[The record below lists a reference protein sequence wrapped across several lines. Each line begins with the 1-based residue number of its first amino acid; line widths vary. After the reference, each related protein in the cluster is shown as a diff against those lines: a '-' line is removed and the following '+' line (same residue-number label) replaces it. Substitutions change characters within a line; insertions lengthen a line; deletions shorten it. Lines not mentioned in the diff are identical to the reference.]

1 MTKIIS
7 VIQEKG
13 GTGKSTIA
21 TNLAGM
27 ANKNKR
33 VALID
38 CDMPQG
44 TSASWSAMRLQE
56 TPHCLTAR
64 IAKTYQDLA
73 VLVEELTKDH
83 DLIVIDAPPRIAET
97 TKIALVL
104 SNLAVIPLGA
114 SAVEIWAMTDLIK
127 TIEAAKKIKPNVQSR
142 ILWNRFRASTNS
154 AKELSKTVSNELKI
168 KQLNTKIG
176 YRVAYSEALARG
188 LTAIEWND
196 KQAKNE
202 MILLGKEL
210 NQILK
215 TELWNRK

>member
-1 MTKIIS
+1 MAQVIS

-27 ANKNKR
+27 ASKRRR

-44 TSASWSAMRLQE
+44 TSQSWASIRMGNKPE
-56 TPHCLTAR
+56 NLTAR
-64 IAKTYQDLA
+64 TAASYKDL
-73 VLVEELTKDH
+73 VMLVGELEPDH
-83 DLIVIDAPPRIAET
+83 DLIVIDSPPRIAES
-97 TKIALVL
+97 TKAALIL
-104 SNLAVIPLGA
+104 STLTLIPLGA
-114 SAVEIWAMTDLIK
+114 SAAEIWATADLLN
-127 TIEAAKKIKPNVQSR
+127 TIEAAKAVKGKVDAR

-154 AKELSKTVSNELKI
+154 AKELSESVRTELDL
-168 KQLNTKIG
+168 KQLETKIG

-188 LTAIEWND
+188 MTALEWND
-196 KQAKNE
+196 RQAQTE
-202 MILLGKEL
+202 MLLLGAEL

-215 TELWNRK
+215 TQLWS

>member
-1 MTKIIS
+1 MAQVIS

-27 ANKNKR
+27 ASKRRR

-44 TSASWSAMRLQE
+44 TSQSWASIRMGNKPE
-56 TPHCLTAR
+56 NLTAR
-64 IAKTYQDLA
+64 TAASYKDL
-73 VLVEELTKDH
+73 VMLVGELEPDH
-83 DLIVIDAPPRIAET
+83 DLIVIDSPPRIAES
-97 TKIALVL
+97 TKAALIL
-104 SNLAVIPLGA
+104 STLTLIPLGA
-114 SAVEIWAMTDLIK
+114 SAAEIWATADLLN
-127 TIEAAKKIKPNVQSR
+127 TIEAAKAVKGKVDAR

-154 AKELSKTVSNELKI
+154 AKELSESVRTELDL
-168 KQLNTKIG
+168 KQLSTKIG

-188 LTAIEWND
+188 MTALEWND
-196 KQAKNE
+196 RQAQTE
-202 MILLGKEL
+202 MLLLGAEL

-215 TELWNRK
+215 TQLWS

>member
-1 MTKIIS
+1 MAQVIS

-27 ANKNKR
+27 AAKRCR
-33 VALID
+33 VALVD

-44 TSASWSAMRLQE
+44 TSQSWASIRLADKPE
-56 TPHCLTAR
+56 NLTAR
-64 IAKTYQDLA
+64 TATSYTE
-73 VLVEELTKDH
+73 LVRLIDELVPNH
-83 DLIVIDAPPRIAET
+83 DLIVIDAPPRIAES
-97 TKIALVL
+97 TKAALIL
-104 SNLAVIPLGA
+104 STLTLIPLGA
-114 SAVEIWAMTDLIK
+114 SAAEIWATADLLN
-127 TIEAAKKIKPNVQSR
+127 TIEAAKQVKGAVDAR

-154 AKELSKTVSNELKI
+154 AKELSEAVRTELNL

-188 LTAIEWND
+188 LTALEWTD
-196 KQAKNE
+196 KQAQTE
-202 MILLGKEL
+202 MLLLGAEL

-215 TELWNRK
+215 TQLWS

>member
-1 MTKIIS
+1 MAQVIA

-27 ANKNKR
+27 AAKRCR
-33 VALID
+33 VALVD

-44 TSASWSAMRLQE
+44 TSQSWASIRLADKPE
-56 TPHCLTAR
+56 NLTAR
-64 IAKTYQDLA
+64 TATSYTE
-73 VLVEELTKDH
+73 LVRLIDELVPNH
-83 DLIVIDAPPRIAET
+83 DLIVIDAPPRIAES
-97 TKIALVL
+97 TKAALIL
-104 SNLAVIPLGA
+104 STLTLIPLGA
-114 SAVEIWAMTDLIK
+114 SAAEIWATADLLN
-127 TIEAAKKIKPNVQSR
+127 TIEAAKQVKGAVDAR

-154 AKELSKTVSNELKI
+154 AKELSEAVRTELNL

-188 LTAIEWND
+188 LTALEWTD
-196 KQAKNE
+196 KQAQTE
-202 MILLGKEL
+202 MLLLGAEL

-215 TELWNRK
+215 TQLWS

>member
-1 MTKIIS
+1 MAQVIS

-27 ANKNKR
+27 ASKRRR

-44 TSASWSAMRLQE
+44 TSQSWASIRMGNKPE
-56 TPHCLTAR
+56 NLTAR
-64 IAKTYQDLA
+64 TAASYKDL
-73 VLVEELTKDH
+73 VMLVGELEPDH
-83 DLIVIDAPPRIAET
+83 DLIVIDSPPRIAES
-97 TKIALVL
+97 TKAALIL
-104 SNLAVIPLGA
+104 STLTLIPLGA
-114 SAVEIWAMTDLIK
+114 SAAEIWATADLLN
-127 TIEAAKKIKPNVQSR
+127 TIEAAKAVKGKVDAR

-154 AKELSKTVSNELKI
+154 AKELSESVRTELDLR
-168 KQLNTKIG
+168 QLSTKIG

-188 LTAIEWND
+188 MTALEWND
-196 KQAKNE
+196 RQAQTE
-202 MILLGKEL
+202 MLLLGAEL

-215 TELWNRK
+215 TQLWS

>member
-1 MTKIIS
+1 MAQVIS

-27 ANKNKR
+27 ASKRRR

-44 TSASWSAMRLQE
+44 TSQSWASIRMGNKPE
-56 TPHCLTAR
+56 NLTAR
-64 IAKTYQDLA
+64 TAASYKDL
-73 VLVEELTKDH
+73 VMLVGELEPDH
-83 DLIVIDAPPRIAET
+83 DLIVIDSPPRIAES
-97 TKIALVL
+97 TKAALIL
-104 SNLAVIPLGA
+104 STLTLIPLGA
-114 SAVEIWAMTDLIK
+114 SAAEIWATADLLN
-127 TIEAAKKIKPNVQSR
+127 TIEAAKAVKGKVDAR

-154 AKELSKTVSNELKI
+154 AKELSESVRTELDLR
-168 KQLNTKIG
+168 QLETKIG

-188 LTAIEWND
+188 MTALEWND
-196 KQAKNE
+196 RQAQTE
-202 MILLGKEL
+202 MLLLGAEL

-215 TELWNRK
+215 TQLWS